1 MTGAEFRA
9 MALALPGTGEVPH
22 FDRAAFR
29 VRRIYASLAADGLSA
44 NLNLS
49 PEEQA
54 HYAALL
60 PGHIRPVPNAWG
72 ARGWTEV
79 TLPGLGPDALE
90 GPLRA
95 AWTRGSARRL

>member
-9 MALALPGTGEVPH
+9 LALSLPGTTEAPH
-22 FDRAAFR
+22 FDRAAFK
-29 VRRIYASLAADGLSA
+29 VRRIYASLAADEGSA

-60 PGHIRPVPNAWG
+60 PHAIRPVANAWG

-79 TLPGLGPDALE
+79 ALDRLDTAALE

-95 AWTRGSARRL
+95 AWTRGAARRL

>member
-1 MTGAEFRA
+1 MTGAGFRA
-9 MALALPGTGEVPH
+9 MALALPGTEEAPH
-22 FDRAAFR
+22 FERSAFR
-29 VRRIYASLAADGLSA
+29 VRRIYASLASDGRSA

-60 PGHIRPVPNAWG
+60 PNHVRPVPNAWG

-79 TLPGLGPDALE
+79 TLPDLDPETLE